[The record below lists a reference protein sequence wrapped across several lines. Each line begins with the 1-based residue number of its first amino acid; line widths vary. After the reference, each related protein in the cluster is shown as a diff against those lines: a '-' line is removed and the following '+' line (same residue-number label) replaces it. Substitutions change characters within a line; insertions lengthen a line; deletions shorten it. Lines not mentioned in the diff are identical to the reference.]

1 MKWNRKFDY
10 PASSRSVLNGSRHYS
25 VAQHQ
30 LPSVT
35 AILSLTKSE
44 EDKAALSAW
53 KKRVG
58 EKEAQNIVSSA
69 AANGTKMHSILESY
83 LRGRENLELLEF
95 EEENNLAQKM
105 ADLII
110 SEGIKGKLN
119 EIHGV
124 ECTLYYPGPRGYAG
138 SADLVATYESQLSI
152 CDFKQKNSIMKESY
166 SSLTEYFTQLGGYS
180 LAHDKVYGSTITQG
194 VILLATK
201 DLVFQIFRINH
212 EKLKEYQQ
220 MFLNR
225 VDQYYAL
232 VNK

>member
-1 MKWNRKFDY
+1 
-10 PASSRSVLNGSRHYS
+10 
-25 VAQHQ
+25 
-30 LPSVT
+30 
-35 AILSLTKSE
+35 
-44 EDKAALSAW
+44 
-53 KKRVG
+53 
-58 EKEAQNIVSSA
+58 
-69 AANGTKMHSILESY
+69 MHSILESY

-95 EEENNLAQKM
+95 EEENNLAKKM
-105 ADLII
+105 ADIII

-124 ECTLYYPGPRGYAG
+124 ECTFITRSKGCAG
-138 SADLVATYESQLSI
+138 TADLVATYESQLSI

-166 SSLTEYFTQLGGYS
+166 SVSHEYLTQLGGYS

-220 MFLNR
+220 KFLER
-225 VDQYYAL
+225 VEQYYSL
-232 VNK
+232 INK